1 MLRFEDADWPVSG
14 ILDSIEQ
21 RMAEAAGTLDPQ
33 EDSPGL
39 QVAAAVAV
47 YLAHRRDELDEDPVH
62 VLRMAT
68 RAEFDGNPPSTSPA
82 GSRTPASSTDM
93 RPGPVLRVAGMRD
106 TQGRNDKGA
115 PMADVGPPIA
125 LIAVGLI
132 LWLAITATIGGISI
146 QTIGLIL
153 FVIGVVWLVIEL
165 AVTRPRRTVATRER
179 VVDRPVAR
187 EREVL

>member
-1 MLRFEDADWPVSG
+1 MPNEPDPVTLAQLVHRAAEITDPDGADADVTELMQRFEDADWPVSG

-68 RAEFDGNPPSTSPA
+68 RAEFDGNPPEH
-82 GSRTPASSTDM
+82 
-93 RPGPVLRVAGMRD
+93 VAG
-106 TQGRNDKGA
+106 
-115 PMADVGPPIA
+115 
-125 LIAVGLI
+125 
-132 LWLAITATIGGISI
+132 WLQDAGI
-146 QTIGLIL
+146 
-153 FVIGVVWLVIEL
+153 
-165 AVTRPRRTVATRER
+165 
-179 VVDRPVAR
+179 DY
-187 EREVL
+187 